1 LHSDNVSLSG
11 FSFLW
16 RFKKISKEV
25 RFEPFGGD
33 LRMLKNDKWILEQAK
48 QGMIDPFEESS
59 VRLIEDR
66 KVISY
71 GLSSYGY
78 DLRLAPTDFRV
89 FKHIP
94 GTVVN
99 PKRFNPANLE
109 VVELQSDS
117 DGYFFIIP
125 ANSYALG
132 VSLERLKIPSNI
144 TVICIGKSTMA
155 RCGII
160 ANITPAEAS
169 WEGFLTLEFSNASS
183 ADCRIY
189 ANEGVLQLL
198 FIEGEPCQTT
208 YADRSGKYQDQPQ
221 SVTLARV

>member
-1 LHSDNVSLSG
+1 LKNKLG
-11 FSFLW
+11 
-16 RFKKISKEV
+16 KA
-25 RFEPFGGD
+25 
-33 LRMLKNDKWILEQAK
+33 MLKNDKWIIEQAK
-48 QGMIDPFEESS
+48 QGMIEPFEDS
-59 VRLIEDR
+59 LIRQVEDKR
-66 KVISY
+66 VISY

-89 FKHIP
+89 FRHIP

-99 PKRFNPANLE
+99 PKRFNPNNLE
-109 VVELQSDS
+109 AVPLQA
-117 DGYFFIIP
+117 DGDGDFFIIP

-132 VSLERLKIPSNI
+132 VSLERLRIPSNI

-169 WEGFLTLEFSNASS
+169 WEGYLTLEFSNASS

-198 FIEGEPCQTT
+198 FLEGEPCQTT
-208 YADRSGKYQDQPQ
+208 YADRFGKYQGQQ
-221 SVTLARV
+221 QFVTLARV

>member
-1 LHSDNVSLSG
+1 
-11 FSFLW
+11 
-16 RFKKISKEV
+16 
-25 RFEPFGGD
+25 
-33 LRMLKNDKWILEQAK
+33 MLKNDKWILEKAK
-48 QGMIDPFEESS
+48 EGMIEPFEESL
-59 VRLIEDR
+59 VRHVDDR

-78 DLRLAPTDFRV
+78 DLRLAPSDFRV

-109 VVELQSDS
+109 AVKLQSDE
-117 DGYFFIIP
+117 DGDFFIIP

-132 VSLERLKIPSNI
+132 VSLERLKIPSNV

-169 WEGFLTLEFSNASS
+169 WEGYLTLEFSNASS

-198 FIEGEPCQTT
+198 FLEGEPCQTT
-208 YADRSGKYQDQPQ
+208 YADRFGKYQDQPQ
-221 SVTLARV
+221 FVTLAKV